1 MASAPFAAMLDDID
15 RQTQSMLS
23 DALATWFPSTGEPA
37 CEEVSVIFGLEE
49 VDAFSG
55 KRTEAIK
62 YLLAD
67 LPGLRKGES
76 ITIVH
81 GATSAEYVV
90 GDTGLLSATRGI
102 AWLNSKRACA

>member
-49 VDAFSG
+49 HGAFSG
-55 KRTEAIK
+55 KFTEAIK

-67 LPGLRKGES
+67 LPGLDKGES
-76 ITIVH
+76 ITVVR
-81 GATSAEYVV
+81 GVTAAEYVV
-90 GDTGLLSATRGI
+90 SDTGLLSATRGI